1 VAGFEP
7 VIAGAEA
14 GNIERKA
21 LRVAVGET
29 REVVVV
35 VEAGGFD
42 RVEAVSRI
50 VVGKGELAKFYS
62 ILLSRSEAL

>member
-7 VIAGAEA
+7 TIAGTEA
-14 GNIERKA
+14 CDIEGEA
-21 LRVAVGET
+21 LCIAIRET
-29 REVVVV
+29 RQVVVV